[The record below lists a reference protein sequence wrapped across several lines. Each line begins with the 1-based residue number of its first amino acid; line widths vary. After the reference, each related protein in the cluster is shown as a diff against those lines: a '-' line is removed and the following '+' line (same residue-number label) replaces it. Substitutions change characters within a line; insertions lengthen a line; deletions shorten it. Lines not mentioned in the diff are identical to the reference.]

1 MRFPPE
7 CQGFPKERKQRKME
21 GRRRKSVEASGR
33 TVDQAI
39 ESALE
44 ELGVDLDQVETEV
57 LAEGSR
63 GILGLGA
70 EKARV
75 KVTLVVSP
83 RFPGTED
90 GEERGR
96 EDEGDVAEIAT
107 DVLSSLLRHMYVEAS
122 VVVREETGDA
132 TEPLILD
139 VEGDNLGILI
149 GRQGETLRDLQYIT
163 RLIVSRKLQRWANV
177 LVDAGG
183 YKRRRERVLA
193 ELAERMADR
202 VSAEG
207 RPVTLEPMPPHE
219 RRIVHITLRNHDMVT
234 TESTGEG
241 HRRKVVIL
249 PKREF

>member
-1 MRFPPE
+1 M
-7 CQGFPKERKQRKME
+7 QE
-21 GRRRKSVEASGR
+21 GRRKRSVEVSGR

-57 LAEGSR
+57 LTEGSR
-63 GILGLGA
+63 GLLGLGA

-75 KVTLVVSP
+75 RVTVVESP
-83 RFPGTED
+83 RFPQAD
-90 GEERGR
+90 EEEPRR
-96 EDEGDVAEIAT
+96 EDEEDVAEIAS
-107 DVLSSLLRHMYVEAS
+107 DVLSSLLRHMYVDAK
-122 VVVREETGDA
+122 VVVRQDSGDA

-193 ELAERMADR
+193 ELAERMAER
-202 VSAEG
+202 VTAEG

-219 RRIVHITLRNHDMVT
+219 RRIVHITLRDHDRVT

-241 HRRKVVIL
+241 HHRKVVIL